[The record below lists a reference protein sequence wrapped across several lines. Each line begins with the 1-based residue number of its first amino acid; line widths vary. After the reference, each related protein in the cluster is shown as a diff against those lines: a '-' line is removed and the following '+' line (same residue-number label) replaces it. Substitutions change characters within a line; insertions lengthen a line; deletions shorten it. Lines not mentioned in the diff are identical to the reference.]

1 MGLDINAVRFLIDAR
16 NQGVPLGE
24 VLTIGRQH
32 LNVYPAKMARVLEGQ
47 GLPPGAFRDGDPGH
61 FADPCFL
68 SLGARQV
75 HALDFSDFEGAKF
88 VHDLNRPI
96 GAEFKERFDTVYD
109 GGTLEHIFNFPM
121 ALQNCM
127 EMVKPG
133 GQLFI
138 HTAANNWCGHGFYQF
153 SPELFF
159 RALSRENGFVVE
171 RMIVH
176 AVGPYGRWYEVKDPE
191 EIRSRVEVLTFYPLQ
206 MLVRAKRVAAVPVFT
221 QPPQQSDYTPRWQE
235 PAAAGKPGEAAPLA
249 KRYTPVRPRLARF
262 FPGVARLLHVLKI
275 GFQVY
280 TTMSLWNR
288 RCFRPVKKP

>member
-1 MGLDINAVRFLIDAR
+1 MGLDINAVWFLIDAR
-16 NQGVPLGE
+16 NQGVALGE

-32 LNVYPAKMARVLEGQ
+32 LNVYPAKMAQVLEAH
-47 GLPPGAFRDGDPGH
+47 GLPAGAFRDGDPGH
-61 FADPCFL
+61 FAEPCFA
-68 SLGARQV
+68 SLGAKQV
-75 HALDFSDFEGAKF
+75 QALDFSDFEGAKF

-96 GAEFKERFDTVYD
+96 GAELKEKFDTVYD
-109 GGTLEHIFNFPM
+109 GGTLEHIFNFPV

-127 EMVKPG
+127 EMVKVG
-133 GQLFI
+133 GRLFI

-176 AVGPYGRWYEVKDPE
+176 AVGPYGRWHEVKDPE
-191 EIRSRVEVLTFYPLQ
+191 EIRSRVEVITFYPLQ
-206 MLVRAKRVAAVPVFT
+206 MLVRAQRVAAVPVFR

-235 PAAAGKPGEAAPLA
+235 PTTGGKEGEATLA
-249 KRYTPVRPRLARF
+249 KRYTPVRPRLARLL
-262 FPGVARLLHVLKI
+262 PGVTRLFHVLKI

-280 TTMSLWNR
+280 TSMSLWNR
-288 RCFRPVKKP
+288 RCFRRVKKP